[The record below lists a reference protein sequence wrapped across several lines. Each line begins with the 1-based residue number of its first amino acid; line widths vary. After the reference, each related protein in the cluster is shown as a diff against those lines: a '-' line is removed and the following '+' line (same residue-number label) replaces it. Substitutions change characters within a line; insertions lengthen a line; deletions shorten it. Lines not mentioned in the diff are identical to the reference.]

1 MLVQIQANVGK
12 FEMTTLS
19 SLQDICHH
27 WNFFI
32 LQLFCVFCLTIG
44 TKLNMLYVSIFS
56 ELYYLRAVFFFF
68 FVCRLC
74 AKRKSEW
81 RKRER
86 IILIIILLG
95 SLYYFIGLY
104 VKIKTRM

>member
-68 FVCRLC
+68 FFFVCVGC
-74 AKRKSEW
+74 VQ
-81 RKRER
+81 REKVSGEKEKE
-86 IILIIILLG
+86 LYFLLF
-95 SLYYFIGLY
+95 Y
-104 VKIKTRM
+104 